1 MSLLIIPSYIL
12 AIENEDQRNFA
23 SYMFIEYEQK
33 VFYRA
38 LQFLKNRENAEDAV
52 QETFHRICKNIDIFM
67 KLRENP
73 ESLKALLMT
82 CTLNVCRTMY
92 GKLKHRQSNIEDVP
106 IETVQDDLS
115 DNITLQPEDK
125 VIQDES
131 VRQILEHLHS
141 LPSDYGKILILR
153 FVDELSI
160 DEIARILDIQ
170 PASVL
175 SKICRARRSAQKRS
189 LQDEK

>member
-1 MSLLIIPSYIL
+1 MIIPSYIL

-52 QETFHRICKNIDIFM
+52 QETFHRSCKNIDIFM

-92 GKLKHRQSNIEDVP
+92 DKLKHRQSNIEDVP

-131 VRQILEHLHS
+131 VKRILEHLHS

-170 PASVL
+170 PSSVL
-175 SKICRARRSAQKRS
+175 SKICRARKSAQKRS